1 MISDHL
7 FFTGINILLAWSVYI
22 VLLTGSLSFA
32 QGAFMA
38 IGCYAAGYMTT
49 RMGVPLLPASLIAAA
64 FSAAMAA
71 VIGFPAL
78 RLRGIY
84 LILATLGMTVCI
96 RVLLENLKFLGGV
109 GGFGGMKGADLT
121 AVIITVVCV
130 GILLALLSISPLQ
143 RIFDAVREDDRVAA
157 ALGINVT
164 AIRLI
169 GFAAGAAI
177 AAIAGSLYGHYM
189 NFVRPESF
197 DVMLSIYVVLY
208 VVLGGVNNMW
218 GPVLGAIVM
227 TLLPEYFR
235 VLADWRPTVF
245 GLAVLVLLLFRPDG
259 LLSFRTLTARTR
271 ADKKLASRSAT

>member
-1 MISDHL
+1 LISDYL
-7 FFTGINILLAWSVYI
+7 FFTGVNILLAWSVYI

-49 RMGVPLLPASLIAAA
+49 KMGMPLLPATLIAAA
-64 FSAAMAA
+64 LSAAIAA

-84 LILATLGMTVCI
+84 LILATLGITFCV
-96 RVLLENLKFLGGV
+96 RVLLENLEFLGGV
-109 GGFGGMKGADLT
+109 GGFGGMKGSNLN
-121 AVIITVVCV
+121 AVIIAVVCV
-130 GILLALLSISPLQ
+130 GILLALVSISPLQ
-143 RIFDAVREDDRVAA
+143 RMFDAVREDDRVAA

-169 GFAAGAAI
+169 GFAAGAAV

-218 GPVLGAIVM
+218 GPVLGAAVM

-259 LLSFRTLTARTR
+259 LLSFRTLTARLG
-271 ADKKLASRSAT
+271 ADKKPAAKAGT

>member
-1 MISDHL
+1 MIGDHL

-38 IGCYAAGYMTT
+38 IGCYAAGYLTT
-49 RMGVPLLPASLIAAA
+49 KFGFPLWLASLIAAA
-64 FSAAMAA
+64 LSALAAA

-84 LILATLGMTVCI
+84 LILATLGITFCV
-96 RVLLENLKFLGGV
+96 RVLLENLSFLGGV

-121 AVIITVVCV
+121 SVIVTVVCV
-130 GILLALLSISPLQ
+130 GILLGLLSISPLQ
-143 RIFDAVREDDRVAA
+143 RMFDAVREDDRVAA

-169 GFAAGAAI
+169 GFSAGAAI

-218 GPVLGAIVM
+218 GPVLGAAVM

-259 LLSFRTLTARTR
+259 LLSFRTLTARGSTSMKR
-271 ADKKLASRSAT
+271 PARPGT

>member
-1 MISDHL
+1 MIGDHL
-7 FFTGINILLAWSVYI
+7 FFTGINILLAWSVYV

-38 IGCYAAGYMTT
+38 IGCYAAGYLTT
-49 RMGVPLLPASLIAAA
+49 KLGLPLWLASLIAAA
-64 FSAAMAA
+64 LSALAAA

-84 LILATLGMTVCI
+84 LILATLGVTFCV
-96 RVLLENLKFLGGV
+96 RVLLENLSFLGGV

-121 AVIITVVCV
+121 SVIITVVCV
-130 GILLALLSISPLQ
+130 GILLGLLSISPLQ
-143 RIFDAVREDDRVAA
+143 RMFDAVREDDRVAA
-157 ALGINVT
+157 ALGVNVT

-169 GFAAGAAI
+169 GFSAGAAI

-218 GPVLGAIVM
+218 GPVLGAAVM

-235 VLADWRPTVF
+235 ILADWRPTVF

-259 LLSFRTLTARTR
+259 LLSFRTRTARG
-271 ADKKLASRSAT
+271 LATSRRPARPET

>member
-1 MISDHL
+1 MISDYL
-7 FFTGINILLAWSVYI
+7 FFTGVNILLAWSVYI

-49 RMGVPLLPASLIAAA
+49 KMGMPLLPASLIAAA
-64 FSAAMAA
+64 LSAAMAA
-71 VIGFPAL
+71 LIGFPAL

-84 LILATLGMTVCI
+84 LILATLGITVCV

-121 AVIITVVCV
+121 AVIIAVVCV

-143 RIFDAVREDDRVAA
+143 RMFDAVREDDRVAA

-164 AIRLI
+164 AIRVI
-169 GFAAGAAI
+169 GFVAGAAV

-197 DVMLSIYVVLY
+197 DVILSIYVVLY

-218 GPVLGAIVM
+218 GPVLGAAVM

-245 GLAVLVLLLFRPDG
+245 GLAVLVLLLVRPDG

-271 ADKKLASRSAT
+271 ADKKLASKGET